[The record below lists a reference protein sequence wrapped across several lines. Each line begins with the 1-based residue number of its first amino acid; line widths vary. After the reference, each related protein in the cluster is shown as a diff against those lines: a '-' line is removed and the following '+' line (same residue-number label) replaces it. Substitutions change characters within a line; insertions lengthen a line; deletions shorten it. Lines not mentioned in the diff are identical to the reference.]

1 VGAIMMVYL
10 HGGDWHSIRKALK
23 IIGAPTTSEEL
34 GISKKKIIEALVK
47 AQEIRP
53 ERYTI
58 LGENGL
64 TEDAAKKI
72 AKITGV
78 I

>member
-1 VGAIMMVYL
+1 MMIYL
-10 HGGDWHSIRKALK
+10 HGGDWKQIRDALK
-23 IIGAPTTSEEL
+23 KIGAPTTSEEL
-34 GISKKKIIEALVK
+34 GISKKKIIEALDR

-58 LGENGL
+58 LGEQGL
-64 TEDAAKKI
+64 TKEAAKKL
-72 AKITGV
+72 AKTTGV

>member
-1 VGAIMMVYL
+1 L
-10 HGGDWHSIRKALK
+10 QK
-23 IIGAPTTSEEL
+23 IGAPTTSEEL
-34 GISKKKIIEALVK
+34 GISKKKIVEALVR
-47 AQEIRP
+47 ATEIRP

-64 TEDAAKKI
+64 TEDAAKAL
-72 AKITGV
+72 AKNTGV

>member
-1 VGAIMMVYL
+1 MMVYL
-10 HGGDWHSIRKALK
+10 HGGDWEKIRDTLK
-23 IIGAPTTSEEL
+23 KIGAPTKSEEL
-34 GISKKKIIEALVK
+34 GISKKKIVEALVR

-53 ERYTI
+53 DRYTI

-64 TEDAAKKI
+64 TNDAAKKV
-72 AKITGV
+72 AKVTVV